1 MLEFLFRRA
10 LYMIPTVLVISVVSF
25 IVIQAPPGDFVTYY
39 VAQLEDRGQQVDQE
53 AVAALRARY
62 GMDDTL
68 VVKYLKWMRNLV
80 KGDLGLS
87 MEWNRPV
94 STLIKDRLPWS
105 VLISLVAFLLVH
117 LIGIPIGIISATQQ
131 YSIKDYVLTFIGFIG
146 LAVPNFL
153 IALVLLWL
161 YFNQSGQVMIG
172 LFSPQFQDAPWSLDK
187 LWDLAQHLWM
197 PALIVGTAGTASLI
211 RVVRANLL
219 DELEKPYVEAARARG
234 ASERRVLYKYPVRIA
249 MNPVASTIG
258 WTLPELVNGELMVS
272 LVLGIPTIAPI
283 FLNALKSQDMY
294 LAGSVVF
301 ILSILTVIG
310 TLISDVIL
318 GLLDPRIRFS

>member
-1 MLEFLFRRA
+1 MLEFLFRRT
-10 LYMIPTVLVISVVSF
+10 LYMIPTVILISVVSF
-25 IVIQAPPGDFVTYY
+25 VVIQAPPGDFVTSY
-39 VAQLEDRGQQVDQE
+39 VGQLEERGMQIDE
-53 AVAALRARY
+53 ETIAALRARY
-62 GMDDTL
+62 GVDDPAL
-68 VVKYLKWMRNLV
+68 VQYLKWLRNLV

-94 STLIKDRLPWS
+94 STLLADRLPWS
-105 VLISLVAFLLVH
+105 ILISLVAFLFVH
-117 LIGIPIGIISATQQ
+117 LLGIPIGILSATQQ
-131 YSIKDYVLTFIGFIG
+131 YSWKDYILTFIGFIG

-153 IALVLLWL
+153 IALVFLWL
-161 YFNQSGQVMIG
+161 YFDYSGQVIIG
-172 LFSPQFQDAPWSLDK
+172 LFSPEFQGAPWSMAK
-187 LWDLAQHLWM
+187 LVDLAKHLWL
-197 PALIVGTAGTASLI
+197 PGLIVGTAGTASLI

-249 MNPVASTIG
+249 LNPVASTIG
-258 WTLPELVNGELMVS
+258 WTLPELVNGELLVS

-283 FLNALKSQDMY
+283 FLSALKMQDMY

-301 ILSILTVIG
+301 ILSVLTVIG

>member
-10 LYMIPTVLVISVVSF
+10 LYMIPTVLVISIVSF
-25 IVIQAPPGDFVTYY
+25 IVIQAPPGDFVTSY
-39 VAQLEDRGQQVDQE
+39 VGQLEDRGQQVNE
-53 AVAALRARY
+53 ETVAALRARY
-62 GMDDTL
+62 GMDDTI
-68 VVKYLKWMRNLV
+68 VVKYFKWMGNLFR
-80 KGDLGLS
+80 GDLGLS

-94 STLIKDRLPWS
+94 NVLIADRLPWS
-105 VLISLVAFLLVH
+105 VLISLVAFVLVH

-161 YFNQSGQVMIG
+161 YFDYSGQVIIG
-172 LFSPQFQDAPWSLDK
+172 LFSPEFQGAPWSMAK
-187 LWDLAQHLWM
+187 LWDLAQHLWL

-234 ASERRVLYKYPVRIA
+234 VSERRLLYKYPVRNA

-283 FLNALKSQDMY
+283 FLSALKMQDMY

-318 GLLDPRIRFS
+318 GLLDPRIRFA